1 MIKISIIGSGNV
13 AQHLVKIIS
22 KTQNL
27 DLVQLIVRHSD
38 AVVHL
43 VSSDKICIDLSKIKD
58 ADLYIIAVSDIAIEE
73 VSAKLP
79 FKNKFVVH
87 TSGSANLNLLS
98 DQNYRGVFYPLQ
110 TFSKNKYVDFKTIPI
125 CLETERD
132 ADYDVLLQIANAITD
147 IVYKVDSNQRKA
159 LHVAAVFAC
168 NFVNHLYKIAND
180 ICTENQI
187 PFQILY
193 SLIKETANKIET
205 LSPIDAQTGP
215 AERADLATINAHI
228 KFLSNENQ
236 QDIYKILTKSIIDNG
251 KKL

>member
-1 MIKISIIGSGNV
+1 M
-13 AQHLVKIIS
+13 
-22 KTQNL
+22 
-27 DLVQLIVRHSD
+27 RHSD

-187 PFQILY
+187 TFQILY

>member
-132 ADYDVLLQIANAITD
+132 ADYNVLLQIANAITD